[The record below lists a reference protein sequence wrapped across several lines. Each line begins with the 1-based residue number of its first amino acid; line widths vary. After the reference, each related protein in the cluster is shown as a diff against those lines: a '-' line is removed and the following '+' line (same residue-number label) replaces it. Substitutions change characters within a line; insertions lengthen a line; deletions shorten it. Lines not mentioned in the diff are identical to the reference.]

1 MYIVHRI
8 TNEKRI
14 AHILPVQKEDFEK
27 LTVSRHSFNWKK
39 LKNVSAMYKLT
50 LAGEDDILGII
61 ALVDHS
67 AEERIEIKLLA
78 VSVENRGRSKQFDRI
93 AGCLI
98 AFAGREAIKKF
109 KNYPSVSL
117 IPKTELKRHY
127 INKYGMIDAGWQ
139 LFMDETIILNLISE
153 YLA

>member
-1 MYIVHRI
+1 MYIIDRI
-8 TNEKRI
+8 ANEKRI
-14 AHILPVQKEDFEK
+14 AHILPLLKDDFEK
-27 LTVSRHSFNWKK
+27 LTVRRHSFNWKK
-39 LKNVSAMYKLT
+39 LEKVSYMYKLT
-50 LAGEDDILGII
+50 LAGEDDILGVIS
-61 ALVDHS
+61 LVDHF

-78 VSVENRGRSKQFDRI
+78 VSIENRGRNKQFDRI

-139 LFMDETIILNLISE
+139 LFIDETIVLNLISK